1 MHGTFAYID
10 KKGVPF
16 IDALIPA
23 PDPNEGVDHVVR
35 AGNWL
40 GETEVRPGTYML
52 RGVKTG
58 IHGLDASRNLIFEN
72 GCRRRPRNPIREYA
86 RFIFPRPKNIYS
98 LRLAKVEL
106 KTDAKIK
113 APRLKGNVGAS
124 LQIFTYE
131 VDNDQALCLQRI
143 SDDEK
148 NDCSGHFWEPVFIGE
163 YASLQMFSAEDH
175 PDDPDHTS
183 RVFQRVSALLGDKRM
198 ELNEAHR
205 AVGIADDELPPGV
218 IAEETED
225 LAART
230 LRIARLGR
238 LRRQNADLNQAWY
251 GNEALDGDP
260 DACLSQGCH

>member
-1 MHGTFAYID
+1 
-10 KKGVPF
+10 
-16 IDALIPA
+16 
-23 PDPNEGVDHVVR
+23 VDHVFR

-40 GETEVRPGTYML
+40 GETELRRGTYEL

-58 IHGLDASRNLIFEN
+58 THSLDPARNLIVEN
-72 GCRRRPRNPIREYA
+72 GSRRHSRQTHTEYA

-98 LRLAKVEL
+98 LRLAKVDL
-106 KTDAKIK
+106 QPDAKVR
-113 APRLKGNVGAS
+113 PSRLKGSHGAS
-124 LQIFTYE
+124 LQVFTYD

-143 SDDEK
+143 KDDEK
-148 NDCSGHFWEPVFIGE
+148 EGGSGHFWEPAFNGD
-163 YASLQMFSAEDH
+163 YANLHMFSAEDH
-175 PDDPDHTS
+175 PDDPGHTS
-183 RVFQRVSALLGDKRM
+183 LVFQRVSALLGVKKI
-198 ELNEAHR
+198 ELKEVHR
-205 AVGIADDELPPGV
+205 AVKIPDNELPPGV

-260 DACLSQGCH
+260 DACLSQGCQYDH